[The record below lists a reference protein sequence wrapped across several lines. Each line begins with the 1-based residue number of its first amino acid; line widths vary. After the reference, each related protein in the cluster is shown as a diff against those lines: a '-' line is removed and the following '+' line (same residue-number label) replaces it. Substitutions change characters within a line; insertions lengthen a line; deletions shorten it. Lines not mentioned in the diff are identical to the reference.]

1 MYVPEVHGMPSME
14 RAVVPHAAARN
25 PYASSRVT
33 YTSQQKVLHYPN
45 TASTGEYMPMY
56 RWSTSPPAPDTNS
69 VRNLTDSIDFNEPFL
84 PDSTGDTSK
93 SDAF

>member
-1 MYVPEVHGMPSME
+1 MYVPEVHDIPSTE
-14 RAVVPHAAARN
+14 RTVVLYAAARN
-25 PYASSRVT
+25 PYASSHVT
-33 YTSQQKVLHYPN
+33 HTSQQKESHYLN
-45 TASTGEYMPMY
+45 TASTCNYIPTH

-69 VRNLTDSIDFNEPFL
+69 VRNLTDGIDFNKPLF